1 MNRVRPASFVSRAA
15 RVAPCL
21 LVAAALA
28 GCPHKKADVVDAAP
42 PEVVVL
48 DAAAPAA
55 EASNEADVTRFAD
68 ETKLDHVARATQAVV
83 TTVRKAPPSGAV
95 IATLAKGTA
104 VQEIAQRD
112 KFSIIL
118 FADPKDPTK
127 KLMGWVFQEAF
138 IGGATTPQKPT
149 VTNPCPAGQQLLIG
163 EQDFCGKVCKVAA
176 DCPNGQA
183 CTGSAK
189 LFGLD
194 GKVGEPVS
202 VCSFLA
208 GIRDAGPPTPPVVD
222 AGPAKPDAG
231 ADAGVQGQTVAGV
244 QQPPDAA
251 GACPPSFILVVLD
264 KMCHRTC
271 NQPNGVECPAKARC
285 SGTLAKDRV
294 CVPK

>member
-1 MNRVRPASFVSRAA
+1 MKRVSSALRHASRL
-15 RVAPCL
+15 APCL

-42 PEVVVL
+42 PEVVVV
-48 DAAAPAA
+48 DAGVAPP
-55 EASNEADVTRFAD
+55 EASNELDVTRFPD
-68 ETKLDHVARATQAVV
+68 ETKLDHVARSTQAVV

-118 FADPKDPTK
+118 FADPKDATK

-138 IGGATTPQKPT
+138 IGGGTTPQKPT
-149 VTNPCPAGQQLLIG
+149 VTNPCPSGQQLLIG

-208 GIRDAGPPTPPVVD
+208 GIRDAGPAVVD
-222 AGPAKPDAG
+222 AGPAK
-231 ADAGVQGQTVAGV
+231 ADAGTDAGVPGQPVPVTVAGV

-251 GACPPSFILVVLD
+251 GACPPSFVLVPLD
-264 KMCHRTC
+264 KLCHRTC

>member
-1 MNRVRPASFVSRAA
+1 MNRVCTASFF
-15 RVAPCL
+15 L
-21 LVAAALA
+21 LSAALA
-28 GCPHKKADVVDAAP
+28 GCPHKKADTVDAAP
-42 PEVVVL
+42 PELLVL
-48 DAAAPAA
+48 DAGLAAP
-55 EASNEADVTRFAD
+55 EASNDADVTRFPD
-68 ETKLDHVARATQAVV
+68 ETKLDHVARSTQAVV

-194 GKVGEPVS
+194 GKVGEPVN

-208 GIRDAGPPTPPVVD
+208 GIRDAGPATPPVVD
-222 AGPAKPDAG
+222 AGPSKPDAG
-231 ADAGVQGQTVAGV
+231 TDAGVLGQTLAGV

-251 GACPPSFILVVLD
+251 GACPPSFVLVALD
-264 KMCHRTC
+264 KLCHRTC
-271 NQPNGVECPAKARC
+271 NQPNGVECPARARC

-294 CVPK
+294 CVPR